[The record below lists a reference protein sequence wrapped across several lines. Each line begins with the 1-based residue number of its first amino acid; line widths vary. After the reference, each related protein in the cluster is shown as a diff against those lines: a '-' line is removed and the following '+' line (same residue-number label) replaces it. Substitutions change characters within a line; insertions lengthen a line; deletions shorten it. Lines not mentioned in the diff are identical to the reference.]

1 MLANIALF
9 IVIALAIVYIIY
21 DSKKAIKAKNNIEN
35 NKTVI
40 KSQIQKSESYNEDE
54 TFLWEEEY
62 LMIEIIP
69 AANYEYL
76 FDKNIDKRKALSSYS
91 KIKTETLKIE
101 INEFREFFEGIGIN
115 KYTKIFY
122 LGIGDIVIN
131 DCQNTIAYG
140 CLGDTIFI
148 EHKDD
153 IIENIW
159 FVSNNRDTKLNTEIV
174 NLLNQIGSKYNLLL
188 VDNYP
193 VTEKIVDLK
202 IIDEIESYF
211 KRNKEILFTN

>member
-9 IVIALAIVYIIY
+9 IVIALAIIYIIY
-21 DSKKAIKAKNNIEN
+21 DSKKAIKAENKVEN
-35 NKTVI
+35 NTTVT
-40 KSQIQKSESYNEDE
+40 KSQIQKNKSYNEDE
-54 TFLWEEEY
+54 TLLWEEEY

-69 AANYEYL
+69 AINYEYL
-76 FDKNIDKRKALSSYS
+76 VDKNIDKSKALSSYT
-91 KIKTETLKIE
+91 KFKTETLKIE
-101 INEFREFFEGIGIN
+101 IKEITEFLEKIGIN
-115 KYTKIFY
+115 KYKKISY

-131 DCQNTIAYG
+131 DCRNTIAYG
-140 CLGDTIFI
+140 YLGDTIFI

-153 IIENIW
+153 IVKNIW

-174 NLLNQIGSKYNLLL
+174 NLLNQIGSKYDLLL

>member
-101 INEFREFFEGIGIN
+101 INEFFPGEFVRDLITLSSGSRGGCIWRLRATNDLLACAIGSRN
-115 KYTKIFY
+115 GT
-122 LGIGDIVIN
+122 
-131 DCQNTIAYG
+131 
-140 CLGDTIFI
+140 
-148 EHKDD
+148 E
-153 IIENIW
+153 
-159 FVSNNRDTKLNTEIV
+159 DTKVI
-174 NLLNQIGSKYNLLL
+174 LLDFDS
-188 VDNYP
+188 VYP
-193 VTEKIVDLK
+193 
-202 IIDEIESYF
+202 
-211 KRNKEILFTN
+211 

>member
-1 MLANIALF
+1 MLTNITLF
-9 IVIALAIVYIIY
+9 IIIASAIVYIIY
-21 DSKKAIKAKNNIEN
+21 DSKKAIKAEN
-35 NKTVI
+35 KVENDKTVI
-40 KSQIQKSESYNEDE
+40 KPQIQKIKNFNEDE
-54 TFLWEEEY
+54 TFLWEDEY

-69 AANYEYL
+69 ATNYEYL
-76 FDKNIDKRKALSSYS
+76 VDKNTDKSKTLSSYT

-101 INEFREFFEGIGIN
+101 IKEITEFLEIIGIN
-115 KYTKIFY
+115 KYKKICY

-131 DCQNTIAYG
+131 NNQNTIAYG
-140 CLGDTIFI
+140 SIGDTIFI
-148 EHKDD
+148 DYKDD

-159 FVSNNRDTKLNTEIV
+159 FVSHNRTSKLNTEIV

-193 VTEKIVDLK
+193 VTEKIVNLK
-202 IIDEIESYF
+202 NLDEIESYF